1 MEIQFV
7 DNFRKTKNEKI
18 KKIFFCFYSFQQFF
32 KIILKNRSCERKKK

>member
-18 KKIFFCFYSFQQFF
+18 KKIFFCFLHRYFTD
-32 KIILKNRSCERKKK
+32 IWRY